1 MSLCPR
7 DKLEGRC
14 DGFRFHRR
22 DMHLEAFEHDK
33 SAVRYW
39 SEVVSIIETES
50 FVPEDTGIE
59 NWD

>member
-1 MSLCPR
+1 
-7 DKLEGRC
+7 
-14 DGFRFHRR
+14 
-22 DMHLEAFEHDK
+22 MHL
-33 SAVRYW
+33 AVRYR